1 MEMTSEEVMVS
12 VKKIS
17 STSYIEQA
25 IVDKQEYIYCVW
37 AEFAKSGS
45 LSPPVL
51 RWRVSGILVSAAGR
65 NKRKR
70 PALAIQYHTQYF
82 TT

>member
-1 MEMTSEEVMVS
+1 MEMTSEEVIVG

-25 IVDKQEYIYCVW
+25 M
-37 AEFAKSGS
+37 G
-45 LSPPVL
+45 
-51 RWRVSGILVSAAGR
+51 
-65 NKRKR
+65 NKHE
-70 PALAIQYHTQYF
+70 HTQYL

>member
-1 MEMTSEEVMVS
+1 MEMTSEEVMVG

-25 IVDKQEYIYCVW
+25 IGDKHE
-37 AEFAKSGS
+37 
-45 LSPPVL
+45 
-51 RWRVSGILVSAAGR
+51 
-65 NKRKR
+65 
-70 PALAIQYHTQYF
+70 HTQYL